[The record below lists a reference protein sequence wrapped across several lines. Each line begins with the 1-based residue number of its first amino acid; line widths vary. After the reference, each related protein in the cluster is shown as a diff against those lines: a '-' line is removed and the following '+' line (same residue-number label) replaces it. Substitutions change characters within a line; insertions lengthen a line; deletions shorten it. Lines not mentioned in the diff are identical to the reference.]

1 MFVEDAP
8 ARIRAVANCL
18 LVVSTTDEAFP
29 LCNDTRYLY
38 HARPASPEK
47 DSRPFSCSPDS
58 QSVKAPHASDRGID
72 AHKKI
77 VGRKRHVA
85 VDSDGRLL
93 LVNMTPANVADST
106 GAQMIL
112 DAMYRKWPS
121 VKHFFADG
129 AYERKSLMDKATY
142 LGFVVEVVKRTP
154 GQTGFQPVAKRWVV
168 ERTFGWLVRWRRL
181 VRDYERRLDVSE
193 SMIQIAMASILLKRF
208 IIDK

>member
-47 DSRPFSCSPDS
+47 DSRPFSCSPGQPVS
-58 QSVKAPHASDRGID
+58 EGPTCFGSWDRCPQ
-72 AHKKI
+72 
-77 VGRKRHVA
+77 RKRHVA

-193 SMIQIAMASILLKRF
+193 SMTLIAMASILLKRF

>member
-1 MFVEDAP
+1 MEDAP

-29 LCNDTRYLY
+29 FCNDTRCLY

-47 DSRPFSCSPDS
+47 DSRPFSCSPGQPVS
-58 QSVKAPHASDRGID
+58 EGPHASDRGID

-77 VGRKRHVA
+77 VGRKRHAA

-112 DAMYRKWPS
+112 DAMYRMAISKT
-121 VKHFFADG
+121 FFC
-129 AYERKSLMDKATY
+129 
-142 LGFVVEVVKRTP
+142 
-154 GQTGFQPVAKRWVV
+154 
-168 ERTFGWLVRWRRL
+168 RRGL
-181 VRDYERRLDVSE
+181 
-193 SMIQIAMASILLKRF
+193 
-208 IIDK
+208 

>member
-47 DSRPFSCSPDS
+47 DSRPFSCSPE
-58 QSVKAPHASDRGID
+58 APHASDRGID

-193 SMIQIAMASILLKRF
+193 SMTQIAMASILLKRF

>member
-1 MFVEDAP
+1 MRRFLFATILDICTMLDRHRQKKTLAP
-8 ARIRAVANCL
+8 SLAVL
-18 LVVSTTDEAFP
+18 
-29 LCNDTRYLY
+29 
-38 HARPASPEK
+38 
-47 DSRPFSCSPDS
+47 DS

-129 AYERKSLMDKATY
+129 AYERKSLMDKAAY

-193 SMIQIAMASILLKRF
+193 SMTQIVMASILLKRF

>member
-1 MFVEDAP
+1 MEDAP

-29 LCNDTRYLY
+29 FCNDTRYLY

-47 DSRPFSCSPDS
+47 DSRPFSCSPG
-58 QSVKAPHASDRGID
+58 QPVSVKAPHASDRGID

-129 AYERKSLMDKATY
+129 AYERKSLMDKAAY